1 MISSSNIPIQHSSD
15 LPNTVTARSYL
26 RGRFI
31 ARDLS
36 RLLVLI
42 LLVLSPLTF
51 SNDNIPNFQPD
62 GVSSYSLSTKNNFA
76 VAVMQPDKPTKIT
89 AAEATVTTPHSPNS
103 DPHISPILSSQP
115 SRAPPA

>member
-1 MISSSNIPIQHSSD
+1 MSVAMNILIRHAEEV
-15 LPNTVTARSYL
+15 PNSLVARSDL

-62 GVSSYSLSTKNNFA
+62 GVSSYSLSTKNNST

-89 AAEATVTTPHSPNS
+89 AAEATVNTPHSPNS
-103 DPHISPILSSQP
+103 DPHISPLLSSQP
-115 SRAPPA
+115 SRAPPV